1 MIEKLGGRGTEK
13 ERTSRRP
20 PSREGGALRKM
31 LTANLVFLV
40 GLATI
45 SFFLPLSDFQRWF
58 VLSAVAVL
66 AAVDW
71 TAVER
76 LQKG

>member
-1 MIEKLGGRGTEK
+1 
-13 ERTSRRP
+13 
-20 PSREGGALRKM
+20 M
-31 LTANLVFLV
+31 LIANLVFLV

-58 VLSAVAVL
+58 VLSAAAVL

-71 TAVER
+71 AAVER

>member
-1 MIEKLGGRGTEK
+1 MVEKLGGRSTEK
-13 ERTSRRP
+13 QRTSRRP
-20 PSREGGALRKM
+20 PPREGGTLRKM

-58 VLSAVAVL
+58 VLSAAAVL

-71 TAVER
+71 AAVER
-76 LQKG
+76 L

>member
-1 MIEKLGGRGTEK
+1 
-13 ERTSRRP
+13 
-20 PSREGGALRKM
+20 M

-40 GLATI
+40 GLAAI

-66 AAVDW
+66 AAVNSA
-71 TAVER
+71 AVEH
-76 LQKG
+76 L

>member
-1 MIEKLGGRGTEK
+1 MVEKLGGRGTEK
-13 ERTSRRP
+13 QRTSRRP
-20 PSREGGALRKM
+20 PSREGGALLRKM

-40 GLATI
+40 GLAAI

-66 AAVDW
+66 AAVNSA
-71 TAVER
+71 AVEH
-76 LQKG
+76 L

>member
-1 MIEKLGGRGTEK
+1 MVEKRGGRGTEK
-13 ERTSRRP
+13 ERVSRRP
-20 PSREGGALRKM
+20 PSRGGEALRKM

-45 SFFLPLSDFQRWF
+45 SFFLPLSDFQRWY
-58 VLSAVAVL
+58 VLSAAAVL

-71 TAVER
+71 AVVER